1 MREIKKVEMSQ
12 APSFDSKPTEKTE
25 PQFCGEN
32 PEQKVVKDLSSQ
44 YEVSGRSQINKTDN
58 LKADVAFG
66 LANPGVISN
75 ADKFFEMAYAHLM
88 DKNDPDAYEKAATM
102 ATIYAKE
109 LC

>member
-12 APSFDSKPTEKTE
+12 TPSVDSKSTGKAE

-32 PEQKVVKDLSSQ
+32 PEQKVVKDLTSQ
-44 YEVSGRSQINKTDN
+44 HEVSGRSQINKTDN
-58 LKADVAFG
+58 LKADIAFG
-66 LANPGVISN
+66 LAHPGVISN
-75 ADKFFEMAYAHLM
+75 ADKFFEIAYAHLA
-88 DKNDPDAYEKAATM
+88 DEGDPYAYEKASTM